1 MKRPAFLSAAKTGTP
16 LQSAKIGAGVVHT
29 ALVRVASNTR
39 TKYVQTMT
47 STIASPRM
55 MVSPTTTGVPATTK
69 EAAPAPANK
78 TAGNGRL
85 HKTRTRP
92 GRTGARFTRTTVA
105 TRTRTG
111 RTGAHGQRSP
121 QDKTN
126 KHRGRNGP
134 SARPSTSRARD
145 GRLHP
150 QRPGRH
156 GRVRGR
162 RLIPSPIPSRF
173 DTRVRLLSPIF
184 SRVYASCV
192 SPRRNVP
199 NRATWMFSPSTAT

>member
-1 MKRPAFLSAAKTGTP
+1 MRQRKLQDLGLCDYSTRRRVLPHAKCENQDQWWQPCWYHQQQLVELLRRPHRRPRTRPRAT
-16 LQSAKIGAGVVHT
+16 
-29 ALVRVASNTR
+29 VASTR
-39 TKYVQTMT
+39 Q
-47 STIASPRM
+47 
-55 MVSPTTTGVPATTK
+55 
-69 EAAPAPANK
+69 EQDQAAPAPALR
-78 TAGNGRL
+78 GQRS
-85 HKTRTRP
+85 P
-92 GRTGARFTRTTVA
+92 QEQEP
-105 TRTRTG
+105 G

-134 SARPSTSRARD
+134 SARRSTSRARD

-162 RLIPSPIPSRF
+162 RLIPSPTPSRF
-173 DTRVRLLSPIF
+173 DTRVRLLSPLF
-184 SRVYASCV
+184 RRAYASCV

-199 NRATWMFSPSTAT
+199 NRATWMFSPKTAT

>member
-1 MKRPAFLSAAKTGTP
+1 MQWHVYKRFLASCSKEVDEADFAATNVSRAVE
-16 LQSAKIGAGVVHT
+16 L
-29 ALVRVASNTR
+29 RV
-39 TKYVQTMT
+39 
-47 STIASPRM
+47 
-55 MVSPTTTGVPATTK
+55 TGVGDYAAGAVTLEAPPAWMFYTGALYNHATTK

-78 TAGNGRL
+78 AAGNGRL

-92 GRTGARFTRTTVA
+92 GRTGARFTRATVA
-105 TRTRTG
+105 TRTRPGRTGAHGQRSPQEQEPG

-134 SARPSTSRARD
+134 GARPSTSRARD

-162 RLIPSPIPSRF
+162 RLIPSPDSFP
-173 DTRVRLLSPIF
+173 V
-184 SRVYASCV
+184 
-192 SPRRNVP
+192 
-199 NRATWMFSPSTAT
+199 